1 MARTSPWSQLL
12 KAADSMVELQH
23 VCRIFNVGGQEVRA
37 MDDVSL
43 TIDRGAY
50 VSIMGPSGSGK
61 STLLNIIGLLDTPDS
76 GSYLLQGRDVTGLSD
91 RELAAVR
98 GRAIGFIFQFF
109 HLIPRLSA
117 QRNIELPL
125 LLAGVAPQER
135 RQRSLPLLEAFGLL
149 ERKHHRPDEL
159 SGGQRQRVAIARAV
173 INRPAILLADEPTG
187 NLDSHSGGEIVEL
200 MERLNQEGL
209 TLIVV
214 THDREIGQRAK
225 RRIRVV
231 DGRIASDSA
240 GL

>member
-1 MARTSPWSQLL
+1 
-12 KAADSMVELQH
+12 MVELQH

-117 QRNIELPL
+117 QQNIELPL

>member
-1 MARTSPWSQLL
+1 
-12 KAADSMVELQH
+12 MVELQH

-117 QRNIELPL
+117 QQNIELPL

-135 RQRSLPLLEAFGLL
+135 RQRSLPLLETFGLL